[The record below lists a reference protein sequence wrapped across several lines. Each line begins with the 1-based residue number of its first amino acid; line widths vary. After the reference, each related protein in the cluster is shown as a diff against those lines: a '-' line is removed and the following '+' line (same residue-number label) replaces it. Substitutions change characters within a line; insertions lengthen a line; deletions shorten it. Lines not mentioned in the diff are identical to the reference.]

1 MNNWNLE
8 LLYKDINEW
17 EADFAKMDF
26 YIDSIAALN
35 GKLNTKDGILKYLE
49 LDEELDK
56 LVDKV
61 YHYAAMKHDLNQK
74 DQESSVYY
82 ARVYSKFS
90 ELGQKTAF
98 VSPQILANGY
108 EVCKSWLVDR
118 PDMGYRFEQLFRTQ
132 KYVLDEKSEGIMANY
147 RQATSGYNKLYDSLA
162 VVDNRNVK
170 VTLSDGKEYEISNA
184 NYRAYLGELSDPED
198 RRLVFEAIFKFYDEH
213 KTTFAG
219 IYNGIMQSELTS
231 VKNRGYE
238 NILESHLYHNNI
250 DPKVFH
256 SLISTARGNCE
267 PLKKYIKLRQ
277 KYFNLETYH
286 TYDRFLDFK
295 KSNLK
300 FEYEEA
306 KNIFFEAAKSLG
318 EDFYNHACK
327 VLEDGRVSVYPAD
340 GKQTGAYST
349 GVYGVGPFILLNH
362 TNTLDDAFTVAHEAG
377 HSMHTMY
384 SEENQP
390 FSNKNYVIFVAE
402 VASTFN
408 EQLLLDHLLAKV
420 DNKDDKVV
428 ILAQAIDGLIGT
440 FYRQTLFAN
449 YEYEAHKLVEE
460 GKVVD
465 AQSLSKIM
473 VDLYKDYYDID
484 LNNEPYKDKVWAYIP
499 HFFHSPFYVYQYAT
513 SFSASLAIYDRV
525 KNKVEGAYE
534 GYLEMLKAGGSD
546 YPINIIKKA
555 GVDLSTEEPFKAV
568 VKRLAEL
575 VDMLE
580 ELI

>member
-1 MNNWNLE
+1 MQKTKKALTF
-8 LLYKDINEW
+8 DFVNE
-17 EADFAKMDF
+17 EHLTRNKSET
-26 YIDSIAALN
+26 ITH
-35 GKLNTKDGILKYLE
+35 K
-49 LDEELDK
+49 
-56 LVDKV
+56 
-61 YHYAAMKHDLNQK
+61 
-74 DQESSVYY
+74 SVYY
-82 ARVYSKFS
+82 ARIYAKFQ
-90 ELGQKTAF
+90 EYGQKTAF
-98 VSPQILANGY
+98 VNPQILANGY
-108 EVCKSWLVDR
+108 DVCMGWLEDR
-118 PDMGYRFEQLFRTQ
+118 KDMTYRFEQLFRTQ
-132 KYVLDEKSEGIMANY
+132 RFVLDENKEAIMANY
-147 RQATSGYNKLYDSLA
+147 QPATSQFNKLYDSLA
-162 VVDNRNVK
+162 VVDNRNVS

-184 NYRAYLGELSDPED
+184 NFRAYLGELENQED
-198 RRLVFEAIFKFYDEH
+198 RRKVFEAVFKFYDDH

-219 IYNGIMQSELTS
+219 IYNGIMQSELAS

-256 SLISTARGNCE
+256 SLISTARENSE

-277 KYFNLETYH
+277 KYFNLDTYH

-306 KNIFFEAAKSLG
+306 KSIFFEAAKTLG

-327 VLEDGRVSVYPAD
+327 VLEDGRVSVYPAN

-384 SEENQP
+384 SEESQP
-390 FSNKNYVIFVAE
+390 FANKNYVIFVAE

-408 EQLLLDHLLAKV
+408 EQLLLDHLLKRV
-420 DNKDDKVV
+420 DSKDDKIV

-449 YEYEAHKLVEE
+449 YEDLAHKLVENGIPVTCE
-460 GKVVD
+460 
-465 AQSLSKIM
+465 ALQHIM
-473 VDLYKDYYDID
+473 EELYFKYYVID

-513 SFSASLAIYDRV
+513 SFSASLAIYDNV
-525 KNKVEGAYE
+525 KNNVEGAYE

-555 GVDLSTEEPFKAV
+555 QVDLSTEEPFKAV
-568 VKRLAEL
+568 VKRLSYL